1 MKKRLSLVVALAML
15 LQVLML
21 VPVMAED
28 TAPALTELKY
38 DSTSKSVSCKVSN
51 LEASEIKGAYL
62 VRFNNAGEWIENI
75 YGSPMEVM
83 RDLVKACELLDL
95 GISSNKYDDI
105 NEMAVHMIGSYE
117 NH

>member
-1 MKKRLSLVVALAML
+1 ML
-15 LQVLML
+15 N
-21 VPVMAED
+21 
-28 TAPALTELKY
+28 
-38 DSTSKSVSCKVSN
+38 CKVNFQN
-51 LEASEIKGAYL
+51 L
-62 VRFNNAGEWIENI
+62 IENYNGNKKKKMARTNKHIHIISKEEIETI